1 MEEELELMTNNLNNV
16 LSKLKTGNGAAS
28 QDMQSRREKLAKM
41 IRLHLQNVRVTVI
54 THRRRSHQ
62 KARRRRRMLRSFF
75 MQKMSEM
82 QANYLE
88 MFSTLRLKQARA
100 EEEAAEEEEEE
111 EDDQNEV
118 EQERYHHQDR
128 KTEDVQIVESPVQL
142 SRLFFEDIIP
152 ELSEEEFLNTLHVS
166 RGTFETLCKQ
176 LAPSFR
182 SMDVLSRRVP
192 AVAPEKC
199 VALALYFLASGKRLS
214 QIAIAFSMARNRTIK
229 CLKAFCNAV
238 MSTLGRALRQLP
250 QSRVDCNSVAR
261 GFHRES
267 NMPAALVGVLGVCS
281 IPIRASVE
289 GQAKSRGSVLRMEYL
304 LDDRMR
310 FRQLQLGC
318 GKPPK
323 VPMFSLTP
331 NKLTALPNFHINS
344 HPVAAFVLAPVA
356 QNYPLKA
363 WLLQR
368 YSEPTAPHEHDF
380 NEVAEHLHEMSDCA
394 MHRLVSRWNF
404 LNQPLDISFH
414 TASCIITAAAVLHN
428 LLEELSEP
436 YMLEW
441 GNSVDVSKFRAE
453 PLDGTGVEE
462 DVAGLEARDFI
473 ARTISSTEI

>member
-1 MEEELELMTNNLNNV
+1 MEEELELMTNNLKKV
-16 LSKLKTGNGAAS
+16 LCKLKFCNRDAS
-28 QDMQSRREKLAKM
+28 QDLQGRREKLAEM
-41 IRLHLQNVRVTVI
+41 IRLHLQNVRATVI
-54 THRRRSHQ
+54 THRRRAQH
-62 KARRRRRMLRSFF
+62 KAKRRRRMLRSFF
-75 MQKMSEM
+75 MQQMSEM

-88 MFSTLRLKQARA
+88 MFAILRLKQDRA
-100 EEEAAEEEEEE
+100 EEEAAAEQEEQEENDVEQQYP
-111 EDDQNEV
+111 EDDE
-118 EQERYHHQDR
+118 
-128 KTEDVQIVESPVQL
+128 TPDVQIVEIPLQPA
-142 SRLFFEDIIP
+142 RLFFEDIIP

-176 LAPSFR
+176 LAPSLR
-182 SMDVLSRRVP
+182 NVDVLARRIP
-192 AVAPEKC
+192 AVPPEKC

-214 QIAIAFSMARNRTIK
+214 QIAIAFSMPRNRTIK

-250 QSRVDCNSVAR
+250 SSRVDCNSVAM

-289 GQAKSRGSVLRMEYL
+289 PKSKGSVLRMEYL

-310 FRQLQLGC
+310 FRELQLGC

-323 VPMFSLTP
+323 VPMFSLAP
-331 NKLTALPNFHINS
+331 NKLTDLPNFHINS
-344 HPVAAFVLAPVA
+344 RPVPAFVLAPVL
-356 QNYPLKA
+356 QKYPLRP

-368 YSEPTAPHEHDF
+368 YTEPTAPHEHDF

-394 MHRLVSRWNF
+394 LHRLVSRWNF
-404 LNQPLDISFH
+404 LNQPLDISFQ

-436 YMLEW
+436 FLLEW
-441 GNSVDVSKFRAE
+441 GNSVDVSKFRAK
-453 PLDGTGVEE
+453 PLEGRVRE
-462 DVAGLEARDFI
+462 DDQESAAGMKARDFM